1 MKLKISLLMLVMVS
15 VPVFTL
21 AKDGERNIDRREA
34 RQKRRIEQGIAH
46 GQLTPDE
53 IAALDAQEKSIREMK
68 NGFLAEGPL
77 TKDEGKQLEQA
88 LNDASLQIWAQRHD
102 TEGNQKSESRL
113 GKDVFANDQITQEI
127 ESGNMTHAQA
137 RDFLDDVNR
146 MVHLKHRLS
155 TDDLTDAQRTA
166 LQNRYNDLLNQYFI
180 IK

>member
-1 MKLKISLLMLVMVS
+1 MKFKISLLLIVMFS
-15 VPVFTL
+15 IPVL
-21 AKDGERNIDRREA
+21 ARAKADEKNVDRREA
-34 RQKRRIEQGIAH
+34 RQKHRIEQGIQH

-53 IAALDAQEKSIREMK
+53 IAALDAQEKGIREMK
-68 NGFLAEGPL
+68 KGFLSEGPL
-77 TKDEGKQLEQA
+77 TKDEGKQLEKA

-113 GKDVFANDQITQEI
+113 GKDVFANDDITKQI

-166 LQNRYNDLLNQYFI
+166 MQNRYNDLLNQYFI
-180 IK
+180 TK

>member
-1 MKLKISLLMLVMVS
+1 MKLKISLLLIVTLS
-15 VPVFTL
+15 IPVLTL
-21 AKDGERNIDRREA
+21 AKDGEKNIDRREA
-34 RQKRRIEQGIAH
+34 RQKHRIEQGIEH

-68 NGFLAEGPL
+68 KGFLAEGPL

-127 ESGNMTHAQA
+127 ESGKMTHAQA

-166 LQNRYNDLLNQYFI
+166 MQNRYNDLLNQYFI
-180 IK
+180 TK